1 MKNYADDTYG
11 EYIAGVYDQWYSEV
25 DSDSIHTLYELA
37 HGGPALELGIG
48 TGRIALPLMA
58 TGVAVHGVDASEA
71 MVSKLSQKPAGDGI
85 PVTMG
90 SIADVPVEGL
100 YSLIY
105 IVFNTFFA
113 LLTQVEQVRCFQNV
127 IKHLSPSGVF
137 VLEVFVPDLGRFDRG
152 QTVRL
157 VRIGESETQLDVSQI
172 DSVQQVITSQH
183 IHLMEGETHFYPVKL
198 RYAWPAEMD
207 LMARL
212 AGMRLKNRWGDWK
225 RGPFTAQSGKHISV
239 YELSSE

>member
-90 SIADVPVEGL
+90 SIADVPVDGL
-100 YSLIY
+100 Y
-105 IVFNTFFA
+105 
-113 LLTQVEQVRCFQNV
+113 
-127 IKHLSPSGVF
+127 
-137 VLEVFVPDLGRFDRG
+137 
-152 QTVRL
+152 
-157 VRIGESETQLDVSQI
+157 
-172 DSVQQVITSQH
+172 
-183 IHLMEGETHFYPVKL
+183 
-198 RYAWPAEMD
+198 
-207 LMARL
+207 
-212 AGMRLKNRWGDWK
+212 
-225 RGPFTAQSGKHISV
+225 
-239 YELSSE
+239 